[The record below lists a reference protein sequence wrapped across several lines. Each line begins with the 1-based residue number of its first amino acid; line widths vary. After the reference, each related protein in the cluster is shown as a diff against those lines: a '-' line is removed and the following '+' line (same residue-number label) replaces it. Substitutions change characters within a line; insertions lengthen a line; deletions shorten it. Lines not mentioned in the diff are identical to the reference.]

1 MNAVE
6 DVRAVLLLRVGTGKA
21 DILRALAA
29 MEGVYSVERIQ
40 GPYDIVVQVAGR
52 EDVEAI
58 EKLAGITAAEI
69 CWVSAPHEIASD
81 ARGTPGEVGASGA
94 SHLLGGHDPP
104 GPVGTGFTNR
114 LRGLDDQ

>member
-21 DILRALAA
+21 DILRALAV

-69 CWVSAPHEIASD
+69 CSVSAPHEIASD
-81 ARGTPGEVGASGA
+81 ARGTPGEVGGIRRVASPRRPRSSRSGR
-94 SHLLGGHDPP
+94 GRIHDSI
-104 GPVGTGFTNR
+104 V
-114 LRGLDDQ
+114 GLDDQ